1 MSAASAAR
9 EVERAISATP
19 RTVGLEVRGPVL
31 GTLED
36 VARAKAPA
44 GVEARIAELRALCE
58 GDLAGIEADLDAIE
72 SGPTP
77 MQQSARHLLMLGG
90 KRLRPMCVAL
100 AARAGSGFT
109 PAARDLA
116 VAAELVHNA
125 TLLHDDV
132 VDLGDRRRGAPASRV
147 IYGNA
152 ASIFAGDWLL
162 VEALMRV
169 RRAGMLDVLDR
180 ALGVIA
186 EMLAAEGL
194 QLARR
199 GRVDTTV
206 DDYMAVVRGKTASL
220 FRWALHAGARA
231 GGLDEADC
239 AKLETYGD
247 KLGVA
252 FQIVDDALDVDGEA
266 DVLGKELFADL
277 REGKMTYPL
286 LVALDRRPEL
296 RSELASRLSVED
308 ATIDDVTAR
317 RAVAAMRET
326 GAIVETRR
334 LADSLVRE
342 AVASL
347 DGLPDRPATRALA
360 AVAEVVV
367 ARRK

>member
-9 EVERAISATP
+9 EVERATSATP

-31 GTLED
+31 GTLEE

-44 GVEARIAELRALCE
+44 GVDARIAELRALCE

-72 SGPTP
+72 GGPTP

-100 AARAGSGFT
+100 AARAGGGFT

-169 RRAGMLDVLDR
+169 RRARM
-180 ALGVIA
+180 
-186 EMLAAEGL
+186 
-194 QLARR
+194 
-199 GRVDTTV
+199 RVGHV
-206 DDYMAVVRGKTASL
+206 
-220 FRWALHAGARA
+220 H
-231 GGLDEADC
+231 
-239 AKLETYGD
+239 
-247 KLGVA
+247 
-252 FQIVDDALDVDGEA
+252 
-266 DVLGKELFADL
+266 
-277 REGKMTYPL
+277 
-286 LVALDRRPEL
+286 
-296 RSELASRLSVED
+296 
-308 ATIDDVTAR
+308 
-317 RAVAAMRET
+317 MR
-326 GAIVETRR
+326 VH
-334 LADSLVRE
+334 
-342 AVASL
+342 
-347 DGLPDRPATRALA
+347 
-360 AVAEVVV
+360 
-367 ARRK
+367 